1 MTTIANTGERII
13 LEKETPLMIARHF
26 SAYRFAAGHVH
37 NKVVLDIGCGEGYGS
52 YHLANS
58 AREVLGIDYDKT
70 AIEYAENRYQ
80 RKNLRFTAMD
90 VKDIDLLRNKYDVIC
105 SFQVIEHIS
114 DAGIFLG
121 KVKNLLNEGGVFICS
136 TPNKQDAS
144 PNSSTPL
151 NKFHV
156 REYLYEE
163 FEELLGPYFRDV
175 EIVGLKRDLKI
186 NFFRRLK
193 KIGVFNFLPQ
203 GMNPVNRFY
212 SNISCDNFVITK
224 NKVGNALDFIA
235 KCAKNGL

>member
-26 SAYRFAAGHVH
+26 SAYRFAAEYVR
-37 NKVVLDIGCGEGYGS
+37 NKIVLDIGCGEGYGS
-52 YHLANS
+52 YHLADS

-105 SFQVIEHIS
+105 SFQVIEHIK
-114 DAGIFLG
+114 DADIFLG
-121 KVKNLLNEGGVFICS
+121 KVRDLLNERGLFICS

-144 PNSSTPL
+144 PNSSEPL
-151 NKFHV
+151 NKFHI
-156 REYLYEE
+156 REYLHEE
-163 FEELLGPYFRDV
+163 FKELLGSYFKDV
-175 EIVGLKRDLKI
+175 EIAGLKRGLKM

-203 GMNPVNRFY
+203 GMNPVSKFY
-212 SNISCDNFVITK
+212 SKMNCDNFIITK
-224 NKVGNALDFIA
+224 NKVGDALDFIA
-235 KCAKNGL
+235 KCKVEI